1 MSALL
6 YKELAMIRRIL
17 LTLLLILPLSYSLW
31 IDLVRFV
38 LSEIFSEAG
47 TSDPAPQVPGD
58 DDPDGGPGMDP
69 WG

>member
-1 MSALL
+1 
-6 YKELAMIRRIL
+6 MIRRIL

-38 LSEIFSEAG
+38 LSDIFSGAE
-47 TSDPAPQVPGD
+47 TSDPAPKVPGD